1 MAAGLQPP
9 LQRCEGDVRTPFY
22 TLDEAGDPVPCEDM
36 VRWAIWFAQSHEAR
50 VVGKTDLP
58 SGTTVSTVFLGI
70 DHSLR
75 DPPVLWE
82 TMMFGGDYD
91 LACDRYRSRQ
101 DALVGHEMWV
111 LAAKGEMTPID
122 ARRLKAGFPKPESG
136 GQGQNQTQKKERS

>member
-1 MAAGLQPP
+1 MRPS
-9 LQRCEGDVRTPFY
+9 RKRREGGVRTPFY

-36 VRWAIWFAQSHEAR
+36 LTWAMWFVQNHEAR
-50 VVGKTDLP
+50 GVGKTELP
-58 SGTTVSTVFLGI
+58 SSTTVSTVFLGI

-101 DALVGHEMWV
+101 DAIVGHEMWV
-111 LAAKGEMTPID
+111 LVAKGEMTPIE
-122 ARRLKAGFPKPESG
+122 ARRLKAGSRRRRRRVRKG
-136 GQGQNQTQKKERS
+136 

>member
-1 MAAGLQPP
+1 MT
-9 LQRCEGDVRTPFY
+9 VKTPFY

-36 VRWAIWFAQSHEAR
+36 LTWAVWFEQSHEAR
-50 VVGKTDLP
+50 VVAKTELP

-75 DPPVLWE
+75 EEPVLWE

-111 LAAKGEMTPID
+111 LVAKGEMTPID
-122 ARRLKAGFPKPESG
+122 ARRLKAEFPTSRS
-136 GQGQNQTQKKERS
+136 GQGQNQKQKKEPA